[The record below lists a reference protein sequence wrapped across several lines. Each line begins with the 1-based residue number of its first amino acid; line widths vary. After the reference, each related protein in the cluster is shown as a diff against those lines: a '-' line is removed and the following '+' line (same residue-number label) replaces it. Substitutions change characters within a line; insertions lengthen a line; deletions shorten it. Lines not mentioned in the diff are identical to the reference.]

1 MQNVLKSVAD
11 NYADDTTMT
20 ATAKTGV
27 EIGIKL
33 ISDCSKVSDWMR
45 SNKLKLNPDKL
56 PSWHWALQRGWESYC
71 LCLRDR
77 VRTMLNT
84 TII

>member
-1 MQNVLKSVAD
+1 MPQGSNLGTLFFLVFFNDLLHVLKSVAD

-56 PSWHWALQRGWESYC
+56 PS
-71 LCLRDR
+71 
-77 VRTMLNT
+77 
-84 TII
+84 